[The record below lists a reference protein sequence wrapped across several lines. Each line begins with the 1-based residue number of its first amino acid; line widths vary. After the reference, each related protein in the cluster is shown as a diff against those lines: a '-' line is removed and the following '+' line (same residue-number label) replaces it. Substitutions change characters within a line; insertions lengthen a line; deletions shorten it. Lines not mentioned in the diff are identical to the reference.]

1 MSTEN
6 PPNSSEYPA
15 HSAPEQV
22 ADRPAQPQAQNINI
36 TNTVVLVNSK
46 IAGMAYVLWFFLGQL
61 GIHKFYLNQTGMGV
75 LYLVLGVVGW
85 ATTFLFVGFLILG
98 VLWLLV
104 IVDLFL
110 IPGRVN
116 QLNSRAMQS

>member
-1 MSTEN
+1 M
-6 PPNSSEYPA
+6 
-15 HSAPEQV
+15 
-22 ADRPAQPQAQNINI
+22 
-36 TNTVVLVNSK
+36 VLVNSK
-46 IAGMAYVLWFFLGQL
+46 STGVAYVLWFFLGQL

-98 VLWLLV
+98 VLWLLM

>member
-6 PPNSSEYPA
+6 PPNSSDYPA
-15 HSAPEQV
+15 RPVPQAIPEP
-22 ADRPAQPQAQNINI
+22 PAQPQAQNINI

-46 IAGMAYVLWFFLGQL
+46 STGVAYVLWFFLGQL

-98 VLWLLV
+98 VLWLLM